1 MHRSHMTVA
10 ILAAGAIFSLASP
23 ARAQIA
29 TTVDP
34 HGKQVFVNDD
44 SPAGR
49 RGSTISSP
57 AVPRGF
63 RSTLSPATSATDVTD
78 PRLDRI
84 VRDAAD
90 RHHVDQ
96 ALVKA
101 VINQE
106 SGWNAGAVSRKGA
119 IGLMQLIP
127 GTAQRFGAG
136 NPFDPAQNV
145 EAGTTY
151 LKSLLDRYNNNLSLS
166 LAAYNAGEHAVDLNG
181 GVPAYRETQ
190 QYVQKVTE
198 AYFRSDSGRNTTLWA
213 PPRRPVRKEVDSKG
227 RVVYT
232 NE

>member
-1 MHRSHMTVA
+1 MHRNHMTVA
-10 ILAAGAIFSLASP
+10 ILAAGTFLSLALP

-29 TTVDP
+29 TTMDS
-34 HGKQVFVNDD
+34 HGKQVFVNDN

-49 RGSTISSP
+49 GGSTISSP
-57 AVPRGF
+57 TAPRGF
-63 RSTLSPATSATDVTD
+63 HSTTLSPTSATDVTD

-84 VRDAAD
+84 VRDAAE

-145 EAGTTY
+145 EA

-181 GVPAYRETQ
+181 GIPAYRETQ

-198 AYFRSDSGRNTTLWA
+198 AYFRSDSGRNTTLWT